1 MDVSVAVKEPWET
14 IPGWFT
20 YQHWYERIAQEAPP
34 GSTLVELGVFCGK
47 GLAYLAEKTKHKG
60 CKVIGIDTFL
70 GSPEF
75 VNVFTTGGT
84 PFSELPPG
92 YLAQECTRYLE
103 ATGYLDDVK
112 LIVSDSAKA
121 AELFADGSVWSVFI
135 DAGHDADSVELDVR
149 AWWPK
154 VKIGGYLAGDDWG
167 DEFPGVQEGVQRVF
181 PHVTGYVGGV
191 WAIMRTEGYAIQP
204 KGGAA

>member
-1 MDVSVAVKEPWET
+1 MDVSVEVKEPWET

-47 GLAYLAEKTKHKG
+47 GLAYLAEKTRHKG
-60 CKVIGIDTFL
+60 CKIIGVDTFL

-75 VNVFTTGGT
+75 QTVFTTSGT
-84 PFSELPPG
+84 PFSELPRG
-92 YLAQECTRYLE
+92 YLAQECIRQLSG
-103 ATGYLDDVK
+103 TGYLNDVT
-112 LIVSDSAKA
+112 LIVSDSANA
-121 AELFADGSVWSVFI
+121 AKLFADRSVWSVFV

-154 VKIGGYLAGDDWG
+154 VVPGGYLAGDDWG

-181 PHVTGYVGGV
+181 PNAAGYVGGV
-191 WAIMRTEGYAIQP
+191 WAVQP
-204 KGGAA
+204 EGGAA